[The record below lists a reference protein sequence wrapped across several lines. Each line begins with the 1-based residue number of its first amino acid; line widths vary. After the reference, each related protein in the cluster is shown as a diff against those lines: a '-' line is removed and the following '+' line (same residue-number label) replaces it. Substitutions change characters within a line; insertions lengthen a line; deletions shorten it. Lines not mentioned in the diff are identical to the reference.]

1 MTQEQYY
8 WFVRRPQMLRAA
20 NIAYGAVA
28 GYGSTSQ
35 KEDTNLIKVESSE
48 QLLESIKDIK
58 DGQVLK
64 MSNDIALEENSDSL
78 IIDKNVTID
87 LNEKT
92 ISAKKL
98 NNSDS
103 IFSVKRGATLT
114 LSGNG
119 KVESNDDSVY
129 SAIKLTVKGETPTGE
144 SANVIINDGTYHGKY
159 YAITGNGQRGDTDLT
174 INGGTFNSD
183 ALAIYHPQNGKLTI
197 NGGTFE
203 SNDCIIV
210 KSGTVKITGG
220 LFKSTGE
227 KVEFK
232 HNGNGWNETG
242 DCFAV
247 EACDYPGLIPN
258 VEITGG
264 TFISENGAPVASYY
278 QDGYEDKRL
287 TKFVK
292 GGKFNKE
299 LDSDLIADGYEQ
311 KQDGDFYIVVK
322 KSV

>member
-8 WFVRRPQMLRAA
+8 WFIRRPQMLRVA

-28 GYGSTSQ
+28 GCGSTSQ
-35 KEDTNLIKVESSE
+35 KEDNNLIKVESSQ

-64 MSNDIALEENSDSL
+64 ISNNIALEENSDSL

-92 ISAKKL
+92 ISAKNL

-129 SAIKLTVKGETPTGE
+129 SAIKLTIKGETSTGE
-144 SANVIINDGTYHGKY
+144 SANVIINGGIYRGKY
-159 YAITGNGQRGDTDLT
+159 YAITGNGQRGDTDVT

-183 ALAIYHPQNGKLTI
+183 ALAIYHPQKGKLTI
-197 NGGTFE
+197 NGGEFE
-203 SNDCIIV
+203 ANDGIIV
-210 KSGTVKITGG
+210 KSGTVKITDG

-232 HNGNGWNETG
+232 HNTNGWNETG

-247 EACDYPGLIPN
+247 EACDYPGSIPN

-264 TFISENGAPVASYY
+264 TFISENGDPVASYA
-278 QDGYEDKRL
+278 QEGYEDKRL

-299 LDSDLIADGYEQ
+299 LNSDLIADGYEQ

>member
-35 KEDTNLIKVESSE
+35 KEDTNLINVESSE
-48 QLLESIKDIK
+48 QLLESIKNIK
-58 DGQVLK
+58 DGQLLK
-64 MSNDIALEENSDSL
+64 MSNNIELKENSDSL

-103 IFSVKRGATLT
+103 VFSVKRGATLT

-129 SAIKLTVKGETPTGE
+129 SAIKLTIKGETLSGE

-159 YAITGNGQRGDTDLT
+159 YAVTGNGQRGNTDII
-174 INGGTFNSD
+174 INGGTFTSTTD
-183 ALAIYHPQNGKLTI
+183 DGLAIYHPQNGKLTI
-197 NGGTFE
+197 NGGIFKA
-203 SNDCIIV
+203 SDCIVV
-210 KSGTVKITGG
+210 KSGIVEITGG
-220 LFKSTGE
+220 TFEAIGE
-227 KVEFK
+227 KYVFE
-232 HNGNGWNETG
+232 HNGSGWNNTG
-242 DCFAV
+242 DCFVV
-247 EACDYPGLIPN
+247 EACDYPGLIP
-258 VEITGG
+258 
-264 TFISENGAPVASYY
+264 
-278 QDGYEDKRL
+278 
-287 TKFVK
+287 
-292 GGKFNKE
+292 
-299 LDSDLIADGYEQ
+299 
-311 KQDGDFYIVVK
+311 
-322 KSV
+322 

>member
-1 MTQEQYY
+1 MHSKREIQIT
-8 WFVRRPQMLRAA
+8 R
-20 NIAYGAVA
+20 
-28 GYGSTSQ
+28 
-35 KEDTNLIKVESSE
+35 KVY
-48 QLLESIKDIK
+48 
-58 DGQVLK
+58 
-64 MSNDIALEENSDSL
+64 IALEENSDSL

-129 SAIKLTVKGETPTGE
+129 SAIKLTIKGETPTGE

-159 YAITGNGQRGDTDLT
+159 YAITGNGIRQNTDVV
-174 INGGTFNSD
+174 INNGKFKGTTVDDSM
-183 ALAIYHPQNGKLTI
+183 AIFQPQNGNMIINDGEFEGSTCIVIKSGKLTI
-197 NGGTFE
+197 NGGKFIANGKNE
-203 SNDCIIV
+203 A
-210 KSGTVKITGG
+210 
-220 LFKSTGE
+220 
-227 KVEFK
+227 FK
-232 HNGNGWNETG
+232 HSGSGWNNTG
-242 DCFAV
+242 DCFVV
-247 EACDYPGLIPN
+247 EACNYPGSIPN

-322 KSV
+322 K